1 MADGEPPS
9 QLTVEGA
16 GVALAVREWGAGPAM
31 LLIHGM
37 GDSAIGWRAHAER
50 LAPHARVIAHDRR
63 GYGDSGAP
71 EPYERTTVQEQAEDA
86 AAVIRALDAA
96 PAVLVGPDIGG
107 LIALDLAHRHAGLAR
122 GAVIVE
128 PPLFSLTP
136 AATEPLSAERLAL
149 EADLREGGPRLAMRR
164 HLERGGLRTE
174 RGDRPREDAPAF
186 FADYGAQSSWP
197 VTRAELRSLTLPVVL
212 MCRGSAPPHVHMVVD
227 ALAALLPDARVE
239 EGDDPVPAAR
249 ELLARPR

>member
-1 MADGEPPS
+1 M
-9 QLTVEGA
+9 TVEGA
-16 GVALAVREWGAGPAM
+16 GVALAVREWGAGPAV

-37 GDSAIGWRAHAER
+37 GGCAIGWRAHAER

-63 GYGDSGAP
+63 GYGGSGAP

-86 AAVIRALDAA
+86 AAVVRALDAA
-96 PAVLVGPDIGG
+96 PAVLVGVDIGG
-107 LIALDLAHRHAGLAR
+107 LIALDLARRHAGIVRA
-122 GAVIVE
+122 AVIVE

-136 AATEPLSAERLAL
+136 AATEPLSAERLVL
-149 EADLREGGPRLAMRR
+149 EDDLREGGPRRAMAR
-164 HLERGGLRTE
+164 HLEHGGVGIQT
-174 RGDRPREDAPAF
+174 GARPSEDAPAF
-186 FADYGAQSSWP
+186 FADYGARSSWP

-212 MCRGSAPPHVHMVVD
+212 MYRESAPRHVRAVID

-249 ELLARPR
+249 ELLARSR